1 MSSGAQILGGVGL
14 AAMALAAIGSF
25 MPWAQALFVSK
36 SGWEGDGRITFFLA
50 IIAGAFFL
58 VGLIGKARWPFVVG
72 LIVTIITG
80 AVFVIDI
87 ADVAD
92 KLSFS
97 NVGYGLYVGLAG
109 AALGL
114 IAAIGGIAAKRD

>member
-1 MSSGAQILGGVGL
+1 MYASKNGL
-14 AAMALAAIGSF
+14 
-25 MPWAQALFVSK
+25 
-36 SGWEGDGRITFFLA
+36 EGDGIITLFLA

-72 LIVTIITG
+72 LIVIIITG

-87 ADVAD
+87 ADVMNTM
-92 KLSFS
+92 SIS
-97 NVGYGLYVGLAG
+97 NVGYGLYIGIAG

-114 IAAIGGIAAKRD
+114 LAAIGGIAAKRW